1 MKFDG
6 NKLQTT
12 SDGDNVLKAEIKM
25 KSETIEKGFVCT
37 VVLKPNWK
45 LKTKFTI
52 TLKNNT
58 PHVQR

>member
-1 MKFDG
+1 VKFDG
-6 NKLQTT
+6 NKLQTN

-25 KSETIEKGFVCT
+25 KSETVEKGFVCN
-37 VVLKPNWK
+37 VVLKPSWK

-58 PHVQR
+58 PQV